1 MAKLDRKDNE
11 NRQGDSLSSF
21 DEKKGAKIAFNAQK
35 RLKGKYKVINV
46 QSRNGDN
53 ISANPVSRSDNSK
66 DISTENTKSVK
77 NTANRFAE
85 NMQLYRKMGNKSHD
99 TEHQPENTVQESEGT
114 ISPEMAL
121 RMKHAEY
128 LAQKN
133 EEALRLSRATV
144 IDIEEKQDTA
154 HFEQLEYSEE
164 QENVPPEHL
173 EEKPEK
179 PQGSSYLGNSEHAV
193 FDTYN
198 GDVRAYKV
206 KNAYEKYIQKQKNSR
221 LDYFAKTAQMVG
233 EISRGDVGEV
243 ITDTVIGSVTGER
256 TQNAING
263 VETVSQAVS
272 GSDSVG
278 GAVLDVSATLA
289 AVEAKKMVKKL
300 AETDFKKKQR
310 VDERMKNH
318 GNRFGIDKY
327 DEVTGKNEKSKDTKE
342 NADRHFETA
351 DKKQGSAKV
360 GSSNKLRKEKQE
372 YAKVQRAKEIRGRQ
386 KEIFI
391 KENQKI
397 PDSVY
402 ASDIGKG
409 AVKRYV
415 VKKGVSLIFGGGL
428 GAVILPILLVI
439 ILFVV
444 LSGFFGWLSPFK
456 YGLAGETPD
465 TEHNAETKAE
475 VIDGYTLMIKNYMDV
490 TQAYYYLKYGD
501 WYGGTYQ
508 YESLDLDF
516 GAFFSDYCQNIVLE
530 IRSQYQSLIDNASTP
545 AQAMAISWAMG
556 DAINRALSNA
566 QQGALEEYEQ
576 LTTSLDDCLT
586 PDEHRQHYE
595 VEIVNSGNGTDD
607 SADFNNKPIPGT
619 NFFGNVEINSELSA
633 EEMLAYIALYKS
645 LLTIN
650 SDETEADSDFD
661 DEEKTL
667 NITTR
672 DIMDFFEE
680 TEFIS
685 ITAEVTHDNLCPNQN
700 CKRRLV
706 GDAAN
711 GYSWEYY
718 CDGDHDNLTGEIGA
732 CLTADELLEKIMELT
747 EAEEI
752 GVDEDACKEL
762 IEEYLDMFKKELD
775 IDEGDFRKFGAA
787 DNEKAKEFYELLIT
801 GELENADLWEVETP
815 ITEAE

>member
-1 MAKLDRKDNE
+1 M
-11 NRQGDSLSSF
+11 
-21 DEKKGAKIAFNAQK
+21 
-35 RLKGKYKVINV
+35 

-99 TEHQPENTVQESEGT
+99 TEHQPENTVQESEG
-114 ISPEMAL
+114 L
-121 RMKHAEY
+121 
-128 LAQKN
+128 
-133 EEALRLSRATV
+133 
-144 IDIEEKQDTA
+144 EEKQDTA

-221 LDYFAKTAQMVG
+221 LDFFAKTAQMVG

-318 GNRFGIDKY
+318 GYRFGIDKY

-391 KENQKI
+391 KENQ
-397 PDSVY
+397 
-402 ASDIGKG
+402 
-409 AVKRYV
+409 
-415 VKKGVSLIFGGGL
+415 
-428 GAVILPILLVI
+428 
-439 ILFVV
+439 
-444 LSGFFGWLSPFK
+444 
-456 YGLAGETPD
+456 
-465 TEHNAETKAE
+465 
-475 VIDGYTLMIKNYMDV
+475 
-490 TQAYYYLKYGD
+490 Q
-501 WYGGTYQ
+501 
-508 YESLDLDF
+508 
-516 GAFFSDYCQNIVLE
+516 
-530 IRSQYQSLIDNASTP
+530 
-545 AQAMAISWAMG
+545 
-556 DAINRALSNA
+556 
-566 QQGALEEYEQ
+566 
-576 LTTSLDDCLT
+576 
-586 PDEHRQHYE
+586 
-595 VEIVNSGNGTDD
+595 
-607 SADFNNKPIPGT
+607 
-619 NFFGNVEINSELSA
+619 
-633 EEMLAYIALYKS
+633 
-645 LLTIN
+645 
-650 SDETEADSDFD
+650 
-661 DEEKTL
+661 
-667 NITTR
+667 
-672 DIMDFFEE
+672 
-680 TEFIS
+680 
-685 ITAEVTHDNLCPNQN
+685 
-700 CKRRLV
+700 
-706 GDAAN
+706 
-711 GYSWEYY
+711 
-718 CDGDHDNLTGEIGA
+718 
-732 CLTADELLEKIMELT
+732 
-747 EAEEI
+747 
-752 GVDEDACKEL
+752 
-762 IEEYLDMFKKELD
+762 
-775 IDEGDFRKFGAA
+775 
-787 DNEKAKEFYELLIT
+787 
-801 GELENADLWEVETP
+801 
-815 ITEAE
+815 